1 MQARGSAVGI
11 LAVAI
16 TATLAAQTP
25 GRGSQVSE
33 SAQVQRVRVAIGHG
47 DVAEAR
53 KLAEAIPAGA
63 GREFG
68 SALVDI
74 FEGKDDVARTKLEP
88 LARVNRTGDAALEL
102 GLLELRHGQRA
113 QGEQRLEP
121 IVSNRAFSGP
131 DDYFRLARA
140 ARAAREFMLANDAY
154 NEIAKLKLPRADIYA
169 ERGDMWYQRHRPG
182 DAVIEYRAAVE
193 ADPQWVPALVGL
205 ARALA
210 SENPKAAAV
219 AAAQAAK
226 TAPGHP
232 DLWLLNAEQR
242 LEKEDLPGALEA
254 LDRVA
259 ASRPGT
265 VDEAAYRAAV
275 AYRQGDTTAMNAAMD
290 RAAAIDSLSA
300 LPLRRIGEQAA
311 DLFRSVEAADW
322 ARKATVKD
330 PVDGFA
336 FFDLGLYLFRSG
348 DEPGARTAMERS
360 FQLDN
365 SNRVAKNV
373 LDVMDRIDTFETV
386 TAGDYIFKFE
396 KNEAAVLRTYAIPL
410 VEEATKVFGA
420 RYGFKPEGPI
430 LVEVF
435 AVHDEF
441 AIRTMGLPGL
451 EGALG
456 ACFGKVIAMDSPTAR
471 KSQPGQFS
479 WQATLWHE
487 LAHVYTL
494 QLSNYKVPRWLTEGI
509 SVYEEYKRN
518 PAWGREMA
526 LEFASELA
534 AGQTFGVKKLPDAFK
549 RPQDLPLA
557 YFEAS
562 LLTEHLVELNGE
574 AGLRTLL
581 AAYKA
586 GDKDPAAFE
595 KAFGKSVDA
604 VEASFKTFVDQK
616 YGALSKAMAEP
627 KGPIPDDMPGLRALA
642 AQMPGNYIVQLTL
655 GAELWKTGDLAGA
668 RTALERAAELAPQ
681 AAGPSSPRALL
692 AGIAEKQGDNDRAR
706 RELRRLLTF
715 DHDNVIAAR
724 KLADLAGDAPAN
736 ADDRDF
742 ALRLVADLD
751 PFDAD
756 THVKLGRILFAKNN
770 FQPAL
775 VEFQAALA
783 LGPSNL
789 AESHTDVGEAL
800 FKLGRKEEA
809 RRHVIL
815 ALQQAPGYARAQD
828 VLLAILGRN

>member
-1 MQARGSAVGI
+1 MKASATGVIAIALTTTLFAQAG
-11 LAVAI
+11 
-16 TATLAAQTP
+16 P
-25 GRGSQVSE
+25 GRGAQVSE
-33 SAQVQRVRVAIGHG
+33 AAQVQRVRVAIGHG
-47 DVAEAR
+47 NIPEAR
-53 KLAEAIPAGA
+53 RLAEAIPAGA
-63 GREFG
+63 GRDLG

-74 FEGKDDVARTKLEP
+74 FEGKDDAARPKLEP
-88 LARVNRTGDAALEL
+88 LANVNKVGDAALEL
-102 GLLELRHGQRA
+102 GLLELRHGQRR
-113 QGEQRLEP
+113 QGEARLEP
-121 IVSNRAFSGP
+121 IVSNRAFAGP

-140 ARAAREFMLANDAY
+140 ARGAREFLLANDAY
-154 NEIAKLKLPRADIYA
+154 NEIAKSKLPRPDIYA

-182 DAVIEYRAAVE
+182 DAVIEYRAALD

-205 ARALA
+205 ARALEQ
-210 SENPKAAAV
+210 ENPKAAGQ
-219 AAAQAAK
+219 AAAEAEK
-226 TAPGHP
+226 IAPNHP
-232 DLWLLNAEQR
+232 DLWLLLAERR
-242 LEKEDLPGALEA
+242 LDQEDLPGALQA

-275 AYRQGDTTAMNAAMD
+275 AYRQGDTAAVNAAMD
-290 RAAAIDSLSA
+290 RAAALDATSA
-300 LPLRRIGEQAA
+300 LPLRRVGEQAA
-311 DLFRSVEAADW
+311 DLFRSVESAEW

-330 PVDGFA
+330 PSDGFA

-348 DEPGARTAMERS
+348 DEPGARTALERS

-365 SNRVAKNV
+365 SNRVTKNV

-396 KNEAAVLRTYAIPL
+396 KADAAVLKTYAIPL
-410 VEEATKVFGA
+410 AEEASKTFGA

-435 AVHDEF
+435 SVHDEF

-451 EGALG
+451 VGALG
-456 ACFGKVIAMDSPTAR
+456 ACFGKVVAMDSPRAR
-471 KSQPGQFS
+471 KPGEFS

-518 PAWGREMA
+518 PAWGRELA
-526 LEFASELA
+526 LEFAVELSE
-534 AGQTFGVKKLPDAFK
+534 GKTFGVKKLPDAFK
-549 RPQDLPLA
+549 RPESLALA

-581 AAYKA
+581 TAYAA
-586 GDKDPAAFE
+586 GDKDEAAFA

-604 VEASFKTFVDQK
+604 VEASFKTFVDQR
-616 YGALSKAMAEP
+616 YGALAKAMAPP
-627 KGPIPDDMPGLRALA
+627 KGPIPDDMPALRALA
-642 AQMPGNYIVQLTL
+642 AQLPGSFQVQMAL
-655 GAELWKTGDLAGA
+655 GAELYKTGDMAGA
-668 RTALERAAELAPQ
+668 KAALEKAAELAPQ
-681 AAGPSSPRALL
+681 ASGSGSPHALL
-692 AGIAEKQGDNDRAR
+692 AAIAEKEGDNTRAR
-706 RELRRLLTF
+706 RELRRLLAF
-715 DHDNVIAAR
+715 DHDNVMAAR
-724 KLADLAGDAPAN
+724 KLADLSGDAPAN

-756 THVKLGRILFAKNN
+756 THVNLGRRLLAKNSL
-770 FQPAL
+770 QPAL

-789 AESHTDVGEAL
+789 AEAHTDVGETL
-800 FKLGRKEEA
+800 FKIGRKDEA
-809 RRHVIL
+809 RRHVLL
-815 ALQQAPGYARAQD
+815 ALQQAPTYARAQD
-828 VLLAILGRN
+828 ILLAILGRN